1 MSLRDR
7 IPIRTIA
14 PILGLATIVG
24 CASSL
29 DGTGGTLSIAD
40 FSGTATSEVPAAGA
54 PASGDRSRVEAPSIL
69 AAVPAS
75 PSIAP
80 AIAPSTSQLP
90 GGASSDAGVA
100 WPVEGLLGQV
110 NGRPIFAD
118 EFFELIEDQLRQA
131 AANPDR
137 GVGREQFIRIVRA
150 AFVRTVES
158 ELVVAE
164 AESQLTAEQQQG
176 LLAWLRTI
184 QEETIAERGGSRSAA
199 EASLAAE
206 EDKSL
211 DEFMQQRRDV
221 AIAGRLLN
229 QKLEPRTIVSWREV
243 QQAYERDRKIYNP
256 PPQIRIG
263 RIRFDSKAEIDKIER
278 MKLLVSQGKTF
289 PELVRAFDVPKDGV
303 WQTSDLT
310 AEGIGGL
317 PLNDSVKS
325 RLKDLKPGEVSQ
337 PLEQTDLTSW
347 FSVVS
352 IDTPVSRSIYDREVQ
367 LAIEGQLRAVRK
379 SIERQRY
386 IATLRSRW
394 VNDDIAEIEQRLV
407 DFALERY
414 WR

>member
-7 IPIRTIA
+7 IPNQLLA
-14 PILGLATIVG
+14 PILGLAALVG
-24 CASSL
+24 CASSPE
-29 DGTGGTLSIAD
+29 GAGGTLSIAD
-40 FSGTATSEVPAAGA
+40 FSGAVGADAAAASAAPTGTQAPAAAPAAGLPPAGSPA
-54 PASGDRSRVEAPSIL
+54 PQQLGSGAADATAP
-69 AAVPAS
+69 
-75 PSIAP
+75 
-80 AIAPSTSQLP
+80 
-90 GGASSDAGVA
+90 

-118 EFFELIEDQLRQA
+118 EFFELIEDQLKQA

-184 QEETIAERGGSRSAA
+184 QEETIAERGGSRTAA
-199 EASLAAE
+199 EASLAVE

-256 PPQIRIG
+256 PPQIKIG
-263 RIRFDSKAEIDKIER
+263 RIRFDSKAEVDKIER
-278 MKLLVSQGKTF
+278 MKALVAEGKTF
-289 PELVRAFDVPKDGV
+289 PELVREFDIPKDGV

-310 AEGIGGL
+310 ADGIDGL

-325 RLKDLKPGEVSQ
+325 RLKDLKPGEVSR

-352 IDTPVSRSIYDREVQ
+352 IDAPVSRSIYDREVQ

>member
-7 IPIRTIA
+7 IPNQLLA
-14 PILGLATIVG
+14 PILGLAALVG
-24 CASSL
+24 CASAPE
-29 DGTGGTLSIAD
+29 GAGGTLSIAD
-40 FSGTATSEVPAAGA
+40 FSGAVGADAAAASAAPTGTQAPAAAPAAGLPAAGSPA
-54 PASGDRSRVEAPSIL
+54 PQQLGSGAADATAP
-69 AAVPAS
+69 
-75 PSIAP
+75 
-80 AIAPSTSQLP
+80 
-90 GGASSDAGVA
+90 

-118 EFFELIEDQLRQA
+118 EFFELIEDQLKQA
-131 AANPDR
+131 ASNPDR

-199 EASLAAE
+199 EASLAVE

-256 PPQIRIG
+256 PPQIKIG
-263 RIRFDSKAEIDKIER
+263 RIRFDSKAEVDKIER
-278 MKLLVSQGKTF
+278 MKALVAEGKTF
-289 PELVRAFDVPKDGV
+289 PELVREFDIPKDGV

-310 AEGIGGL
+310 AEGIDGL

-325 RLKDLKPGEVSQ
+325 RLRDLKPGEVSK

-352 IDTPVSRSIYDREVQ
+352 IDAPVSRSIYDREVQ

>member
-1 MSLRDR
+1 M
-7 IPIRTIA
+7 
-14 PILGLATIVG
+14 
-24 CASSL
+24 
-29 DGTGGTLSIAD
+29 
-40 FSGTATSEVPAAGA
+40 
-54 PASGDRSRVEAPSIL
+54 
-69 AAVPAS
+69 
-75 PSIAP
+75 
-80 AIAPSTSQLP
+80 
-90 GGASSDAGVA
+90 
-100 WPVEGLLGQV
+100 
-110 NGRPIFAD
+110 
-118 EFFELIEDQLRQA
+118 
-131 AANPDR
+131 
-137 GVGREQFIRIVRA
+137 RA

-164 AESQLTAEQQQG
+164 AESQLTPEQQQG

-229 QKLEPRTIVSWREV
+229 QKIEPRTIVSWREV

-263 RIRFDSKAEIDKIER
+263 RIRFDSKAEADKIER
-278 MKLLVSQGKTF
+278 MKALVAEGKTF
-289 PELVRAFDVPKDGV
+289 PELVREFDVPKDGV
-303 WQTSDLT
+303 WQASDLT
-310 AEGIGGL
+310 AEGVDGL

-325 RLKDLKPGEVSQ
+325 RLKDLKPGEVSK
-337 PLEQTDLTSW
+337 PLEQADLTSW
-347 FSVVS
+347 FAIVS
-352 IDTPVSRSIYDREVQ
+352 IDTPVSRSIYDRDVQ

-386 IATLRSRW
+386 ISTLRSRW

>member
-7 IPIRTIA
+7 IPTDMLV
-14 PILGLATIVG
+14 PILGLATLVG
-24 CASSL
+24 CAASP
-29 DGTGGTLSIAD
+29 DGPRGNLSIAD
-40 FSGTATSEVPAAGA
+40 FSGAMRTDAASATASTAEPA
-54 PASGDRSRVEAPSIL
+54 R
-69 AAVPAS
+69 
-75 PSIAP
+75 
-80 AIAPSTSQLP
+80 
-90 GGASSDAGVA
+90 GASSGAATTTSIIQSATPPTTASAAVGAQAADAGVA
-100 WPVEGLLGQV
+100 WPVEGLVGQI

-118 EFFELIEDQLRQA
+118 EFFELIEDQLKQA

-137 GVGREQFIRIVRA
+137 GVGREQFIRLVRA

-164 AESQLTAEQQQG
+164 AESQLTPEQQQG

-229 QKLEPRTIVSWREV
+229 QKIEPRTIVSWREV

-256 PPQIRIG
+256 PPQIKIG
-263 RIRFDSKAEIDKIER
+263 RIRFDSKAEADKIER
-278 MKLLVSQGKTF
+278 MKALVAEGKTF
-289 PELVRAFDVPKDGV
+289 PELVREFDVPKDGV

-310 AEGIGGL
+310 AEGIDGL

-325 RLKDLKPGEVSQ
+325 RLKDLKPGEVSK
-337 PLEQTDLTSW
+337 PVEQADLTSW
-347 FSVVS
+347 FAIVS

-386 IATLRSRW
+386 ISTLRSRW